1 MPDSQQYDSVCRE
14 RFDEIIDKLDKMN
27 MKYDEMNKKLYYD
40 NGSKSLQSR
49 VNESEFWCSV
59 MKWFTVTISAG
70 VLLGFV
76 GLLFWGLQE
85 LISK

>member
-14 RFDEIIDKLDKMN
+14 RFDEIIDKLD
-27 MKYDEMNKKLYYD
+27 EMNHKLYVD
-40 NGSKSLQSR
+40 NGTKSLQSK

-59 MKWFTVTISAG
+59 MKWFTVTVSGG

-76 GLLFWGLQE
+76 GLIFWAIQFFLN
-85 LISK
+85 K